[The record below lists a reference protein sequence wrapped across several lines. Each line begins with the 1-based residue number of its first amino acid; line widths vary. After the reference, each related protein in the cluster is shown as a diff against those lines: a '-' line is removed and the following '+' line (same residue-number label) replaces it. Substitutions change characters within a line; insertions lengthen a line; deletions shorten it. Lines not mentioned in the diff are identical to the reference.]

1 MCLRR
6 VVRNRRRYKAVLA
19 SIAFGTAGFIIV
31 QTMGHSVEK
40 KMGEQLELLG
50 EATVMRAEYKN
61 ESNIHPSE
69 FTATDVSNLKKI
81 PNVTAVAPMVS
92 LHKIDVYF
100 QTIQWGPTLL
110 GIDHEYWMTQTC
122 RIQNGRL
129 IGPSDVQARK
139 KVVVLGED
147 VVKYLF
153 KNKDPVGLEVRVD
166 NLAFTVIGT
175 LGGVQHGDT
184 KSGVIIPI
192 TTAQNLLPGL
202 AAVNDI
208 YIRASNWDEVER
220 VREQALAVLKKEHK
234 GYESGIRVI
243 HFPERIEKVKSTVYL
258 VKLLI
263 WTVLGVAVVLGGL
276 GITNIMLAAVRD
288 RTREIGLRKA
298 SGAREEFILM
308 QFLTESALI
317 GLFAGTIGAA
327 VGILLVQLLKHAI
340 GVDVSNLMMFF
351 SVLAGLILTIC
362 LGIASGLYPSIR
374 ASRLDAVTAM
384 RFE

>member
-1 MCLRR
+1 M
-6 VVRNRRRYKAVLA
+6 
-19 SIAFGTAGFIIV
+19 
-31 QTMGHSVEK
+31 
-40 KMGEQLELLG
+40 
-50 EATVMRAEYKN
+50 
-61 ESNIHPSE
+61 
-69 FTATDVSNLKKI
+69 
-81 PNVTAVAPMVS
+81 
-92 LHKIDVYF
+92 
-100 QTIQWGPTLL
+100 
-110 GIDHEYWMTQTC
+110 
-122 RIQNGRL
+122 
-129 IGPSDVQARK
+129 
-139 KVVVLGED
+139 
-147 VVKYLF
+147 
-153 KNKDPVGLEVRVD
+153 
-166 NLAFTVIGT
+166 
-175 LGGVQHGDT
+175 
-184 KSGVIIPI
+184 
-192 TTAQNLLPGL
+192 
-202 AAVNDI
+202 
-208 YIRASNWDEVER
+208 
-220 VREQALAVLKKEHK
+220 LKKEHK

-243 HFPERIEKVKSTVYL
+243 HFPERIEKVKSTVHL

>member
-31 QTMGHSVEK
+31 QTMGNSVEK

-61 ESNIHPSE
+61 ESNIHPNE

-208 YIRASNWDEVER
+208 YIRAS
-220 VREQALAVLKKEHK
+220 Q
-234 GYESGIRVI
+234 
-243 HFPERIEKVKSTVYL
+243 
-258 VKLLI
+258 
-263 WTVLGVAVVLGGL
+263 LG
-276 GITNIMLAAVRD
+276 
-288 RTREIGLRKA
+288 
-298 SGAREEFILM
+298 
-308 QFLTESALI
+308 
-317 GLFAGTIGAA
+317 
-327 VGILLVQLLKHAI
+327 
-340 GVDVSNLMMFF
+340 
-351 SVLAGLILTIC
+351 
-362 LGIASGLYPSIR
+362 
-374 ASRLDAVTAM
+374 
-384 RFE
+384 